1 MEEMTAQ
8 EQRRDDQLNAI
19 GRELFDCSQAGTLDF
34 EMFKAML
41 KRAIAA
47 VGSDNEY
54 LEMFCHYA
62 TGDGW
67 FSWMTRELQKS
78 PSRRVA

>member
-1 MEEMTAQ
+1 MNAAQ
-8 EQRRDDQLNAI
+8 KKRDEALNAI

-47 VGSDNEY
+47 VGSDNEH

-62 TGDGW
+62 TGEGW
-67 FSWMTRELQKS
+67 WDWMTQELQKS

>member
-1 MEEMTAQ
+1 MTTR
-8 EQRRDDQLNAI
+8 EQHDDELLNAI
-19 GRELFDCSQAGTLDF
+19 GRELFERSQAGTLDF
-34 EMFKAML
+34 AAFQSLL

-47 VGSDNEY
+47 VGPDNEH

-62 TGDGW
+62 SDAGW
-67 FSWMTRELQKS
+67 WDWMTREIKNA

>member
-1 MEEMTAQ
+1 MTAQ
-8 EQRRDDQLNAI
+8 EQQRDDQLNAI

-47 VGSDNEY
+47 VGSDNEH
-54 LEMFCHYA
+54 LEMFCPYA
-62 TGDGW
+62 KPVGW
-67 FSWMTRELQKS
+67 WDWMTQELQKS

>member
-1 MEEMTAQ
+1 VEEMTVQ
-8 EQRRDDQLNAI
+8 EQQRDEQLNAI
-19 GRELFDCSQAGTLDF
+19 GRELFERSQAGALDF
-34 EMFKAML
+34 EMFKSLL

-47 VGSDNEY
+47 AGPDNEH

-62 TGDGW
+62 TGEGW
-67 FSWMTRELQKS
+67 WDWMVQELQKA